1 MRDRKKMSTG
11 SRKGRAA
18 VTHWRILERFTP
30 AGTTLLEIRPET
42 GRTHQIRVHLASM
55 GLPIHGDE
63 VYGRARK
70 GKKSGLPSLLRP
82 ALHASVLGFVHPG
95 TQEKL
100 RFEAPFPRD
109 LNEWLDILRARSKE
123 EIH

>member
-1 MRDRKKMSTG
+1 MSTR
-11 SRKGRAA
+11 SPAGRAA
-18 VTHWRILERFTP
+18 VTRWRVLERFP
-30 AGTTLLEIRPET
+30 PNATTLLEIRPET

-70 GKKSGLPSLLRP
+70 GKKSGLPSLVRP

-100 RFEAPFPRD
+100 LFKAPFPQD
-109 LNEWLDILRARSKE
+109 LSEWLDILRARSRDNTD
-123 EIH
+123 